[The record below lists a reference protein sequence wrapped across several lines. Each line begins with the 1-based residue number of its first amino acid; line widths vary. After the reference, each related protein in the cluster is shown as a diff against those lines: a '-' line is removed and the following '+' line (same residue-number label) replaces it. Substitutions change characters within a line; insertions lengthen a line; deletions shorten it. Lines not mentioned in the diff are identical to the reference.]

1 MRVQHKNIT
10 KTFRGGVMK
19 FKSLKDEQPKG
30 NIELYGNKQVII
42 EGAKG
47 VVDYSEDFLK
57 IDLGNICLKITG
69 TNLVIES
76 FIYEQVD
83 VKGEIVALEFMN

>member
-1 MRVQHKNIT
+1 
-10 KTFRGGVMK
+10 MK
-19 FKSLKDEQPKG
+19 IKSLKEETLKG

>member
-1 MRVQHKNIT
+1 MSPLHKNIT
-10 KTFRGGVMK
+10 KTFWGVVMK
-19 FKSLKDEQPKG
+19 LKNIKDEGLKG
-30 NIELYGNKQVII
+30 NIELYGNKQVIV

-57 IDLGNICLKITG
+57 IDLGNICLKISG
-69 TNLVIES
+69 RNLVIES
-76 FIYEQVD
+76 FIYEQID

>member
-1 MRVQHKNIT
+1 
-10 KTFRGGVMK
+10 MK
-19 FKSLKDEQPKG
+19 IKSLKEDTLKG
-30 NIELYGNKQVII
+30 NIELYGNKQAII

>member
-1 MRVQHKNIT
+1 
-10 KTFRGGVMK
+10 MK
-19 FKSLKDEQPKG
+19 IKSLKEETLKG

-83 VKGEIVALEFMN
+83 VKGEIVALEFMNWRICESMVILW

>member
-1 MRVQHKNIT
+1 
-10 KTFRGGVMK
+10 MK
-19 FKSLKDEQPKG
+19 IKSLKEETLKG
-30 NIELYGNKQVII
+30 NIELYGNKQAII

>member
-1 MRVQHKNIT
+1 
-10 KTFRGGVMK
+10 MK
-19 FKSLKDEQPKG
+19 IKSLKEDTLKG

-83 VKGEIVALEFMN
+83 VKGEIVALEFMY

>member
-1 MRVQHKNIT
+1 
-10 KTFRGGVMK
+10 MK
-19 FKSLKDEQPKG
+19 IKSLKEETLKG

-57 IDLGNICLKITG
+57 IDLGNICIKITG

>member
-1 MRVQHKNIT
+1 
-10 KTFRGGVMK
+10 MK
-19 FKSLKDEQPKG
+19 IKSLKEDTLKG

-42 EGAKG
+42 EGAIA

>member
-1 MRVQHKNIT
+1 
-10 KTFRGGVMK
+10 MK
-19 FKSLKDEQPKG
+19 IKSLKEDTLKG

>member
-1 MRVQHKNIT
+1 MSVQHKNIT

-19 FKSLKDEQPKG
+19 IKSLKEDTLKG

>member
-1 MRVQHKNIT
+1 MSFLHKNIT
-10 KTFRGGVMK
+10 KTFWGAVMK
-19 FKSLKDEQPKG
+19 FKSLKEEGLNG

-57 IDLGNICLKITG
+57 IDLGNICIKISG
-69 TNLVIES
+69 RNLVIES
-76 FIYEQVD
+76 FIYEQID
-83 VKGEIVALEFMN
+83 LKGEIVALEFMN